1 MALYHIQGVAP
12 IRWSMLINDGIAGEW
27 SSDAAVGIAVCPI
40 DLRQS
45 HGLRDAPHQGVGSPR
60 LIKDPAPEMSDGDSS
75 TEDHTPEARRA

>member
-45 HGLRDAPHQGVGSPR
+45 HGLRDAPRQGVGSPR
-60 LIKDPAPEMSDGDSS
+60 LIKDPAPGD
-75 TEDHTPEARRA
+75 E